1 MSQSLSNIGSK
12 KEKFWIEAKK
22 RYRLSNE
29 IIQMAKKLGLN
40 PKKFGSL
47 ANHKQEP
54 WKQPLPEFIRALY
67 EKRFGFSTLRG
78 YPKNTILPYE
88 PYTELMD
95 SQ

>member
-1 MSQSLSNIGSK
+1 MNQSLSNIGSK
-12 KEKFWIEAKK
+12 KDKIWVEAKK

-67 EKRFGFSTLRG
+67 EKRFGSSTLKT
-78 YPKNTILPYE
+78 PEI
-88 PYTELMD
+88 D
-95 SQ
+95 S